1 VAPKH
6 NSSPS
11 SCCRRAEADRRYQAT
26 MYNLDGARVE
36 AAWKPMSHVGARV
49 EALWSLD
56 GLWYGATVEKINAD
70 GSYSIKWDDGDAR
83 EKVKVAA
90 QIRVQGKPE
99 DKHYDDNHAD
109 DGSGVAKRGCTDVL
123 CLLVFIAFLG
133 AMGHVTHYAVKNGN
147 PKRLTHGFDFGGKLC
162 GVDAGVEASPFLY
175 YCPNSVVGS
184 IPLGL
189 NLKAPVCVS
198 KCPTGDSETVTCLS
212 QTAPAVQPATS
223 VNPNQTVVLTQGVVQ
238 MQTYATKP
246 ILGLYCI
253 PDLVKLN
260 AIAQA
265 SGVATPVGLR
275 DSMFSSSG
283 PVGNYMAKAQQAVGS
298 LQRCKSLLAGT
309 LGFAFILGYVYLFL
323 LKRCARPLIYGVL
336 LIIVLG
342 CWALAGFFI
351 IGEAMPRPGPISG
364 FTTVSPAA
372 VNSGT
377 AAPVAVTTAVPV
389 NTFHAGATVAPT
401 TAAPVVVAVATDAPT
416 VAPAAP
422 TPAVAVAATV
432 KPAVVVAAVTVA
444 STVPLPPGG
453 ARRIAAVPTSRRL
466 LTYQEACVRIEAA
479 GGSCNEVAAR
489 WEKFDGRKKWE
500 EANPFYSEHL
510 SLENAKKATTFTA
523 CFFAVLGLIFLIA
536 VCCAHNAINVACGCV
551 GAATDA
557 LFSMPCMLL
566 MPVIESLIKVVTFS
580 VLMYFFAFLIS
591 AGEMDTKTYTTV
603 GGEDVNGLRRHF
615 KHDDKEKGF
624 IWFYIFGIFWFM
636 ELANAMGQF
645 AISWS
650 VVGWYYTPK
659 PKNHNVAG
667 LLWGY
672 IYGCTFHLG
681 TLAFGSFIIAL
692 CRWLRL
698 VMTVLERTEGEGN
711 PVAKCIAKI
720 LICCIT
726 CFEKF
731 FKMINKNAY
740 IDVCI
745 TSNNFCGAAGDVM
758 QFLVGN
764 APEIVILNG
773 ACMVF
778 CAGGVTLISGL
789 TGFLT
794 YTLVTGQERW
804 TDEAS
809 PHHVDS
815 PFFVAGVATI
825 GAVFVSYSFM
835 VIFDHTADTLLY
847 TFCWNK
853 SKAHNT
859 VGKYAPDSLAAL
871 VNYAPLK
878 KAAAAE
884 PAKKEEN
891 NGGFFST
898 WFSSKKA
905 DNGSSTEREP
915 LVAH

>member
-1 VAPKH
+1 
-6 NSSPS
+6 
-11 SCCRRAEADRRYQAT
+11 
-26 MYNLDGARVE
+26 M
-36 AAWKPMSHVGARV
+36 
-49 EALWSLD
+49 
-56 GLWYGATVEKINAD
+56 
-70 GSYSIKWDDGDAR
+70 
-83 EKVKVAA
+83 
-90 QIRVQGKPE
+90 PE
-99 DKHYDDNHAD
+99 DKKDDKHYDDNHSD
-109 DGSGVAKRGCTDVL
+109 DGSGMAKRGCTDVL

-133 AMGHVTHYAVKNGN
+133 AMGHVTTYAVKNGN
-147 PKRLTHGFDFGGKLC
+147 PKRLTHGFDSGGKLC

-175 YCPNSVVGS
+175 YCPNAVVGS

-212 QTAPAVQPATS
+212 QTAPVVQPATAA
-223 VNPNQTVVLTQGVVQ
+223 NPNQTVVLSQGVVQ
-238 MQTYATKP
+238 MKTYATKP

-253 PDLVKLN
+253 PDMVKLN

-275 DSMFSSSG
+275 DSMFNSSG
-283 PVGNYMAKAQQAVGS
+283 PIGNYGVKAQQAVGS
-298 LQRCKSLLAGT
+298 LQRCKSLLGGT
-309 LGFAFILGYVYLFL
+309 LVFAFILGYAYLFL

-336 LIIVLG
+336 LAIVLM
-342 CWALAGFFI
+342 CWGVSAFFF
-351 IGEAMPRPGPISG
+351 IGEAMPRPEPISS
-364 FTTVSPAA
+364 FTTVSPGA
-372 VNSGT
+372 VKAGT
-377 AAPVAVTTAVPV
+377 VPPVAVAAAATTVAV
-389 NTFHAGATVAPT
+389 NTFHVGATPAPAAPVTPAPAAPVTPAPAAAAAAPT
-401 TAAPVVVAVATDAPT
+401 TTPVAAAAPTTTPPAAPVVAA
-416 VAPAAP
+416 APAAG
-422 TPAVAVAATV
+422 V
-432 KPAVVVAAVTVA
+432 
-444 STVPLPPGG
+444 STVPVPP
-453 ARRIAAVPTSRRL
+453 PRRL
-466 LTYQEACVRIEAA
+466 LSYQEACLQIKAA
-479 GGSCNEVAAR
+479 GGSCDEVAQR
-489 WEKFDGRKKWE
+489 WEKFGGRKKWE
-500 EANPFYSEHL
+500 DANPFYSEHL
-510 SLENAKKATTFTA
+510 SPENAKKATIFTA
-523 CFFAVLGLIFLIA
+523 WFFFALGLVFLIA
-536 VCCAHNAINVACGCV
+536 TCCAHNAINTATACV

-557 LFSMPCMLL
+557 LFAMPCMLL
-566 MPVIESLIKVVTFS
+566 MPVFEILIKVVIFS
-580 VLMYFFAFLIS
+580 ILMYFFAYLVS
-591 AGEMDTKTYTTV
+591 AGEMDTKTYASV
-603 GGEDVNGLRRHF
+603 GGTEVNGLRRHF

-624 IWFYIFGIFWFM
+624 IWFFIFGMFWFM

-645 AISWS
+645 AISFS

-659 PKNHNVAG
+659 PKNHNWCG
-667 LLWGY
+667 LVWGY

-758 QFLVGN
+758 QFLAGH
-764 APEIVILNG
+764 APEILILNG
-773 ACMVF
+773 ACFVF

-794 YTLVTGQERW
+794 YYLVTGQSRW

-809 PHHVDS
+809 PHHVES
-815 PFFVAGVATI
+815 PAFVVAVATI
-825 GAVFVSYSFM
+825 IAIFVSYAFM

-847 TFCWNK
+847 TYCWNK

-859 VGKYAPDSLAAL
+859 VTKYAPDSLAAL

-878 KAAAAE
+878 KAEKKAE
-884 PAKKEEN
+884 KKEEE

-905 DNGSSTEREP
+905 DSGSSTEREP
-915 LVAH
+915 LVGH